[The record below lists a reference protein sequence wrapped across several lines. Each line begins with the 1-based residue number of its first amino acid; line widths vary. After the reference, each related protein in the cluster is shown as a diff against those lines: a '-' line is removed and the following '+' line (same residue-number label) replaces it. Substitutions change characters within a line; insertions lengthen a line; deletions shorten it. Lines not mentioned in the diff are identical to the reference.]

1 MLIHAGISEYA
12 QKHTHVNCEVHCEKS
27 NLWEEENEGEEEEE
41 GHASAVLLLLLH
53 GNNGNPHQREGD
65 MKY

>member
-1 MLIHAGISEYA
+1 MLIHAGISEYT
-12 QKHTHVNCEVHCEKS
+12 QKHTHVNCEAHCEKS

-41 GHASAVLLLLLH
+41 EGDASAGLLLLH

-65 MKY
+65 VKY